1 MAKTTNTD
9 QPALT
14 SDRYLAV
21 RAILGQEPITL
32 IEQMRAERM
41 SFRSIAN
48 NLAFRSGMDVSFE
61 AVRRWY
67 RAVHPEAPQRR
78 SRVLPGAEPSE
89 SPEPPEL
96 TLDELA
102 QVEPATAQA
111 MRRKLG
117 VR

>member
-1 MAKTTNTD
+1 MAKTTKID

-21 RAILGQEPITL
+21 RAILGLEPITL
-32 IEQMRAERM
+32 IEQMRVERM
-41 SFRSIAN
+41 SFRSIAD
-48 NLAFRSGMDVSFE
+48 NLSVRSGLDVSFE
-61 AVRRWY
+61 AVRRWF
-67 RAVHPEAPQRR
+67 RTVHPEAPQRR
-78 SRVLPGAEPSE
+78 SRVLPAAE
-89 SPEPPEL
+89 PEPPAL

-102 QVEPATAQA
+102 RVEPATAQA